1 MIAAAGYHRFRK
13 GQIDKLDFDVLPT
26 WPLS

>member
-1 MIAAAGYHRFRK
+1 MIAGAGYFHYAQEDFTPV
-13 GQIDKLDFDVLPT
+13 DFDVLPT

>member
-1 MIAAAGYHRFRK
+1 MIAGAGYYHYIQNDFTPA
-13 GQIDKLDFDVLPT
+13 DFDVLPT